1 MRLRVAGGC
10 EEGVKLLLLLPLAFF
25 LLLRVARLFEL
36 LLLLLIP
43 EELEATGFFLDAV
56 DGTAVVDSVST
67 GLDWLQPMICYAAML
82 CCDAAIVTILF
93 EDGSDPREQS

>member
-1 MRLRVAGGC
+1 
-10 EEGVKLLLLLPLAFF
+10 
-25 LLLRVARLFEL
+25 
-36 LLLLLIP
+36 
-43 EELEATGFFLDAV
+43 LDAV